1 VSVALSYLK
10 SLQALEA
17 AVRLGSLK
25 RAADTLSI
33 TPAAVGQRVKAL
45 EDYLGIPLL
54 LRRRSGLQ
62 PTPELLT
69 ALGSLSSAFR
79 ELDTAADLLNLQ
91 RRDEIH
97 IAATSDLAEL
107 WLQPRLARFRHKHP
121 NLLFCIN
128 GEGDA
133 RPRMGRIDCE
143 ISFAPVDRSHSVDL
157 LFHDFLT
164 PICSPENAERLA
176 KIPRSAR
183 LEGFPLLHLDFYKD
197 DPAALRWPDW
207 IASHRLKRTAPNRG
221 IRYQRLAPAVEAVL
235 SNAGLM
241 ICGLALIHDLVDS
254 GKLSL
259 PFSPSMGAQ
268 TEHAFQA
275 RFRVESR
282 RRPQVQRFRDWLIEE
297 SAVTRAR
304 IAVWAGNSRRT
315 TPAAKANSRSKR
327 RPG

>member
-1 VSVALSYLK
+1 VAISYLK

-33 TPAAVGQRVKAL
+33 TPAAAGQRVKAL
-45 EDYLGIPLL
+45 EDYLGIALL

-62 PTPELLT
+62 PTAELLT
-69 ALGSLSSAFR
+69 ALGSLTNAFR
-79 ELDTAADLLNLQ
+79 ELDTATDQLNLQ

-97 IAATSDLAEL
+97 IAATSDFAEL
-107 WLQPRLARFRHKHP
+107 WLLPRLARFRRMHP

-133 RPRMGRIDCE
+133 RPRLGRIDCE
-143 ISFAPVDRSHSVDL
+143 IRFAPVDRSEAADL
-157 LFHDFLT
+157 LFHDFLI
-164 PICSPENAERLA
+164 PISSPENAERLA
-176 KIPRSAR
+176 KIARRAR

-197 DPAALRWPDW
+197 DPAALRWPEW

-259 PFSPSMGAQ
+259 PFSPSMGAPTQ
-268 TEHAFQA
+268 HAFQA

-282 RRPQVQRFRDWLIEE
+282 RRPQVQRFRGWLIEE
-297 SAVTRAR
+297 SAVTQAR
-304 IAVWAGNSRRT
+304 IAAWAVSARRT
-315 TPAAKANSRSKR
+315 ARTAKANSRSKNR
-327 RPG
+327 SQ

>member
-1 VSVALSYLK
+1 VALSYLK

-25 RAADTLSI
+25 KAADMLSI

-45 EDYLGIPLL
+45 EDYLGVELL
-54 LRRRSGLQ
+54 VRARSGLQ
-62 PTPELLT
+62 ATPELLT
-69 ALGSLSSAFR
+69 ALASLANAFR
-79 ELDTAADLLNLQ
+79 ELDTAADLLSLQ

-97 IAATSDLAEL
+97 IAAPSDFAEL
-107 WLQPRLARFRHKHP
+107 WLQPRLTRFRQLHP

-143 ISFAPVDRSHSVDL
+143 IRFAPPDRGQGVDL

-164 PICSPENAERLA
+164 PISSPENAERLA
-176 KIPRSAR
+176 KIARRAR

-241 ICGLALIHDLVDS
+241 ICGLALIHDLVDA
-254 GKLSL
+254 GRLAL
-259 PFSPSMGAQ
+259 PFSPSMGALTQ
-268 TEHAFQA
+268 HAFQA
-275 RFRVESR
+275 RFRVESC
-282 RRPQVQRFRDWLIEE
+282 RRPPVQRFRTWLVEE

-304 IAVWAGNSRRT
+304 IMSWAGTSRRAV
-315 TPAAKANSRSKR
+315 PAAKANSRGKR
-327 RPG
+327 HAG